1 MGYDNATETTVLKQN
16 YKVTIR
22 EDTDS
27 RLSDSSVVTKLDI
40 SSTMAFS
47 SSSAEIRFAFQFLL
61 WHLVLLFHN
70 SHSWKLQS
78 IFICV
83 FVYLLEY
90 KLQEGRNLVQCA

>member
-70 SHSWKLQS
+70 TATVGNCRVYL
-78 IFICV
+78 
-83 FVYLLEY
+83 FVYLFTY
-90 KLQEGRNLVQCA
+90 